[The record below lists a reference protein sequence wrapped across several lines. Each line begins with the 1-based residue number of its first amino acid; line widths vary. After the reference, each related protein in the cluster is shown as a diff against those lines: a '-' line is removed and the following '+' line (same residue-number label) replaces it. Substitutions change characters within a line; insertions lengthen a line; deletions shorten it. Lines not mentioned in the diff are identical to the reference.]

1 MAKIFNV
8 NGPCKPDKHYVVD
21 LRLRLDEI
29 KKMIE
34 AGEYFVTA
42 RRGSMERPPYYELLR
57 SI

>member
-29 KKMIE
+29 KKMID
-34 AGEYFVTA
+34 AGEYFVISKA
-42 RRGSMERPPYYELLR
+42 RQY
-57 SI
+57 